1 MSRNIHAELPTTHPY
16 SLFPHPAGAPSMR
29 QTTPLPPPPSGLKAD
44 AGERAAG
51 YKYAQGTAANSLPC
65 HPLGGD
71 RVGWLLGRSQ
81 GCPAPWGTGGS
92 GASKRLLHFF
102 FALFKGK
109 EQLPLYFSWT
119 FAHLLRG
126 RVPVLPGPWLG
137 AQNERAQG
145 HLLCVMVQARPIYS
159 QQNPGLSVHS
169 TGISRGPTE
178 GQTQCLSIP
187 ARAIVHTCSG
197 PHCHVFIPA
206 PALARDSLA
215 LTWQLHQEE

>member
-81 GCPAPWGTGGS
+81 GCPAPWGPGGN
-92 GASKRLLHFF
+92 GASKRLLPFPTPPL
-102 FALFKGK
+102 LFKGK
-109 EQLPLYFSWT
+109 EPLPLHFFWT

-126 RVPVLPGPWLG
+126 GVPILPGPWLG
-137 AQNERAQG
+137 AQTKRAQG
-145 HLLCVMVQARPIYS
+145 YSLCVMVQPRPIDS
-159 QQNPGLSVHS
+159 QQNQSLVIHS
-169 TGISRGPTE
+169 TGIYQGPAE
-178 GQTQCLSIP
+178 GQSP
-187 ARAIVHTCSG
+187 A
-197 PHCHVFIPA
+197 
-206 PALARDSLA
+206 
-215 LTWQLHQEE
+215 